1 MITEKTDLF
10 EYFGIKRNKE
20 SKGILTSYM
29 RDPIGGDPAYIKAR
43 PAMLVIPGG
52 GYACVSDREG
62 EPVALEYLN
71 RGYHAFVLD
80 YDVAPDC
87 CYPSQILE
95 AAMAMIYIRKN
106 ADRFGIEKNQVAA
119 IGFSAGGHL
128 LGCISTLWDD
138 PAIRE
143 KFGEDCALV
152 RPDASVYSYAVI
164 SSDEEIWHRG
174 SFVNFCKD
182 KVPFENYSIEKKV
195 RPSCSPA
202 FIWSTTADD
211 GVPVLNSVRLY
222 EAYVKAGVPAEM
234 HLFREGGHGLSTCD
248 REVLCEVSPACG
260 HIRNWISLSVGFLE
274 GLGFRVR

>member
-106 ADRFGIEKNQVAA
+106 AASKRIRSPRSAFPPAGIFWAV
-119 IGFSAGGHL
+119 SARCGTIPRSAKSSGK
-128 LGCISTLWDD
+128 IARSSVPTL
-138 PAIRE
+138 PYILMR
-143 KFGEDCALV
+143 
-152 RPDASVYSYAVI
+152 
-164 SSDEEIWHRG
+164 
-174 SFVNFCKD
+174 SFRRTKR
-182 KVPFENYSIEKKV
+182 SG
-195 RPSCSPA
+195 
-202 FIWSTTADD
+202 TAD
-211 GVPVLNSVRLY
+211 RL
-222 EAYVKAGVPAEM
+222 
-234 HLFREGGHGLSTCD
+234 
-248 REVLCEVSPACG
+248 
-260 HIRNWISLSVGFLE
+260 
-274 GLGFRVR
+274 